1 MIKLSS
7 VASIL
12 FGIAWLSPPGPT
24 NWLIGACGATE
35 LCCGGS
41 HHYRAR
47 DPFATSNVLAA
58 RIASPLMPEEVR

>member
-7 VASIL
+7 VASTL
-12 FGIAWLSPPGPT
+12 FGIAWLVPSRADEP
-24 NWLIGACGATE
+24 TE
-35 LCCGGS
+35 LCCDGS
-41 HHYRAR
+41 YHYRAR